1 MSLPMASVFAGRKE
15 IQGGAGQFRYCS
27 VRGVIFRRFEPEILV
42 SGGRGNWGVLVK
54 EGVRAPDG

>member
-1 MSLPMASVFAGRKE
+1 MASVFAGRKE